1 MHRLILTSATVLLA
15 NLVLASPAWAQWVWP
30 LRGEVITPYSNGD
43 DPYAGGRHRGI
54 DIAGDVGRPVVA
66 ATGGTVR
73 FAGTVGS
80 SGLTVSVRSLDG
92 FDTSYLHLS
101 SASVREG
108 QSVATGDRLG
118 AVGTSGTRSAERP
131 HLHFGVREAGTRH
144 AYRDPLSLL
153 PPLGAPGQSPVGAP
167 LPQPAP
173 TSPAPSPL
181 PVPAPL
187 GITGGDRAPA
197 AGQSRRRRVP
207 EARGAP
213 AARHAPAARRAHR
226 HAPAARRAPVGRPV
240 PARERPAVAHSA
252 PAAVSAPEP
261 VTARPPAHE
270 TSKEGA
276 RGPASEAD
284 RAPRSVSRAGP
295 AAPRLSAP
303 PAGGVS
309 KDPPTAR
316 APQPGAV
323 DRGPSGPDLGL
334 VLACLGLV
342 GAAALLGLS
351 EDGRA
356 ATRRTGQRAA
366 GLLRPLLGRR

>member
-1 MHRLILTSATVLLA
+1 MHRLILTSVAALLA

-43 DPYAGGRHRGI
+43 DPYASGRHRGI
-54 DIAGDVGRPVVA
+54 DIAGDVGQPVVA

-101 SASVREG
+101 SASVRAG

-118 AVGTSGTRSAERP
+118 AVGTSGTRSAEPP

-153 PPLGAPGQSPVGAP
+153 PALAAPGESPLGAP

-173 TSPAPSPL
+173 ATPAPSPMRA
-181 PVPAPL
+181 PAPAPL
-187 GITGGDRAPA
+187 GISGGER
-197 AGQSRRRRVP
+197 
-207 EARGAP
+207 
-213 AARHAPAARRAHR
+213 APAARRIPSQR
-226 HAPAARRAPVGRPV
+226 RVPAARRTPAAHRAPATRQEPAHNRKAAARPV
-240 PARERPAVAHSA
+240 PA
-252 PAAVSAPEP
+252 AVSVPERMP
-261 VTARPPAHE
+261 ARSGTPE
-270 TSKEGA
+270 SRTEGA
-276 RGPASEAD
+276 RTPAPEAD
-284 RAPRSVSRAGP
+284 RAPRSVSRARP
-295 AAPRLSAP
+295 AAPRLSTP
-303 PAGGVS
+303 PASVAS
-309 KDPPTAR
+309 NASPAAR
-316 APQPGAV
+316 APRPV
-323 DRGPSGPDLGL
+323 DQRSSGPDLGL
-334 VLACLGLV
+334 VLACLGLL

-351 EDGRA
+351 EDGRE

-366 GLLRPLLGRR
+366 GLLRPLMGRR